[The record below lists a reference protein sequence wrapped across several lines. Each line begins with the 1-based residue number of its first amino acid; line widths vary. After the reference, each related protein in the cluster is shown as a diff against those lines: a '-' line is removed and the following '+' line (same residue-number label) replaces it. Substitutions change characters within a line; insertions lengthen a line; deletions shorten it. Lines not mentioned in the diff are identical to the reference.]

1 MVTSSDQGSI
11 MVLGQVF
18 DCGALRAAQFGL
30 CVFFVALFDELI
42 DLEEPLILIRTAR
55 ARTCM

>member
-1 MVTSSDQGSI
+1 

-30 CVFFVALFDELI
+30 CVFFVALFNELM
-42 DLEEPLILIRTAR
+42 DLEEPLILTRTVR